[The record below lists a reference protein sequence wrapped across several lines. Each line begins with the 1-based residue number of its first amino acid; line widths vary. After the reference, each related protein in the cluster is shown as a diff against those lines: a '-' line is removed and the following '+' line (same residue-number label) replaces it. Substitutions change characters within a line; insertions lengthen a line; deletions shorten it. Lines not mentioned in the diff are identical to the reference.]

1 MLRRPPHLDL
11 VEHLKLLHK
20 HVLPLFFLLCALA
33 MVGFIAM
40 RAGEKGGVLPEPG
53 REPDRVGFLR
63 AGWPVDPAFDLASP
77 VEMVLAP
84 GAVSFAEPLA
94 APPALSGAAP
104 GSPRVV
110 RAAADGL
117 VVAASSGPGAGGV
130 VLLHDRGDRVVETV
144 YEGLASVRVGVGIA
158 VRRGDALGAAPDR
171 EGFRFRVRRGPL
183 LGLDPVPGEDASVP
197 EAWLVPA
204 DRLASPPAGETL
216 EPGVLKL
223 QDAPAPAKLP

>member
-1 MLRRPPHLDL
+1 M
-11 VEHLKLLHK
+11 EHLKLLHK
-20 HVLPLFFLLCALA
+20 HVFPLFFLLCALA

-63 AGWPVDPAFDLASP
+63 AGWPVDPAFDLAGP

-84 GAVSFAEPLA
+84 GAHCFGEPLA
-94 APPALSGAAP
+94 APPALSGAGPDA
-104 GSPRVV
+104 SRVV

-117 VVAASSGPGAGGV
+117 VVVASNGPEEGGV

-144 YEGLASVRVGVGIA
+144 YEGLASIRVGVGIA
-158 VRRGDALGAAPDR
+158 VRRGDPLGVVADR
-171 EGFRFRVRRGPL
+171 GGFRFRRVPL
-183 LGLDPVPGEDASVP
+183 LGLEPVAGGDASVP

-204 DRLASPPAGETL
+204 DRLASPPTGEAL
-216 EPGVLKL
+216 EPGALKL
-223 QDAPAPAKLP
+223 QDAPAPAKAE